1 MQSLRSERCLLRLPV
16 AADAQAIAE
25 FFYRNREHLAPWDP
39 APPKGFWTEAFWK
52 PRIAQALLEY
62 QRAQSIRLH
71 VFLQE
76 SGQLIGMVNFSNL
89 RRGVSQ
95 CAGVGYRIDEKH
107 QGQGLMTEALQCG
120 IEHLFGELN
129 FHRLEANYIPSNGP
143 SARVLEKLGFIEEGR
158 AKSYLWI
165 AGDWQDHVLTSLTN
179 PGWREPAIESGQ

>member
-1 MQSLRSERCLLRLPV
+1 
-16 AADAQAIAE
+16 
-25 FFYRNREHLAPWDP
+25 
-39 APPKGFWTEAFWK
+39 
-52 PRIAQALLEY
+52 
-62 QRAQSIRLH
+62 
-71 VFLQE
+71 
-76 SGQLIGMVNFSNL
+76 
-89 RRGVSQ
+89 
-95 CAGVGYRIDEKH
+95 
-107 QGQGLMTEALQCG
+107 MTEALQCG